1 MVKKVFL
8 VVSIILFLSTFFLL
22 TTPVQ
27 ALSSDKIIILADEPA
42 DTADPPDVKETVEGA
57 DDFLSEGKDGS
68 NDTINFDMLNDTSS
82 VIYNILLVVGICAA
96 VIIAA
101 VLGIQFITGSVE
113 QKVKVK
119 EALIPF
125 VIGCAV
131 LFGAFGIWRLII
143 ILLR

>member
-8 VVSIILFLSTFFLL
+8 VVSIILFLSTFFLF

-27 ALSSDKIIILADEPA
+27 ALSSEPIILLADEPV
-42 DTADPPDVKETVEGA
+42 DTVEPPDVKNTVEGA

-68 NDTINFDMLNDTSS
+68 GNTINFDMLNDTSN
-82 VIYNILLVVGICAA
+82 VMYNILLVVGICAA
-96 VIIAA
+96 AIIAA

>member
-1 MVKKVFL
+1 MFKKVFL
-8 VVSIILFLSTFFLL
+8 LVSIILVLFTFFLF

-27 ALSSDKIIILADEPA
+27 ALSSDKIILGSGTT
-42 DTADPPDVKETVEGA
+42 DTSDSSEVKETVEGA
-57 DDFLSEGKDGS
+57 DDFLNEGKTGS

-82 VIYNILLVVGICAA
+82 IIYNILLVVGTCAA

-125 VIGCAV
+125 VIGCVV
-131 LFGAFGIWRLII
+131 LFGAFGIWRLVI